1 MKKYLLL
8 LGLLIATCSAAL
20 YAQEEVIVEPGAP
33 GVLNQAIA
41 NPANQGKVF
50 VLRRGFPYLL
60 SGEIENAGFDL
71 HIKAES
77 GNGARP
83 LLMFSPPPGGTS
95 PDQLFSVRG
104 NLTLESLHLTNVDL
118 LGGYQERMIRTR
130 VDDVRVIVDNCLMD
144 DSGQTAFRLDGKNNK
159 VYATNSIFS
168 RMGRP
173 SNIDNG
179 RVLDD
184 RGNLVDTIW
193 IENCAIY
200 NVTSRVIRDGGERI
214 KFAYFNQNTTMN
226 IAQRGFEWG
235 PVDEFIFTNNIVVNG
250 GFLGRRFSATPSRY
264 QNDRHVI
271 NIEATAAGTGNWV
284 VRNNNFFIT
293 ADMVAATPFTRS
305 DGDTVEQQPPFN
317 PLLDSIIAAKGWTNT
332 NIEEHLNFTNP
343 PVLPIDFVNKHQNG
357 NGGNAEPWD
366 HSGIPT
372 NELYSAIGSR
382 VPRYSVS
389 HDFGYSANS
398 DSYTAG
404 TERQPLGTTTLFEF
418 RDLTSVKDL
427 FVENNILYFP
437 NPVREVLYIQ
447 NLQAE
452 TLAGI
457 QVFNMQGQLVTTL
470 RVNNDHVILDTS
482 NWKNGMYILT
492 VVDKRGNVS
501 ARKFVKN

>member
-8 LGLLIATCSAAL
+8 LSLLMATCSAAL

-77 GNGARP
+77 GDGARP

-104 NLTLESLHLTNVDL
+104 NLTLEGLHLTNVDL

-130 VDDVRVIVDNCLMD
+130 VDDVRVTVDDCLMD
-144 DSGQTAFRLDGKNNK
+144 DSGQTAFRLDGRNNK
-159 VYATNSIFS
+159 VYATNSVFS

-184 RGNLVDTIW
+184 RGSPVDTIW
-193 IENCAIY
+193 MENCAIY
-200 NVTSRVIRDGGERI
+200 NVTSRVIRDGGETI

-226 IAQRGFEWG
+226 VAQRGFEWG

-250 GFLGRRFSATPSRY
+250 GFLGRRFSDTPSRY

-271 NIEATAAGTGNWV
+271 NIDSTANGIGKWTI
-284 VRNNNFFIT
+284 RNNNFFVSS
-293 ADMVAATPFTRS
+293 DMLAATPFTRTN
-305 DGDTVEQQPPFN
+305 GDTVEQQPYFH
-317 PLLDSIIAAKGWTNT
+317 PLAVAAIEAGGWTAT
-332 NIEEHLNFTNP
+332 NIEEELDFTNP
-343 PVLPIDFVNKHQNG
+343 PVLPQDFVDKHQSG
-357 NGGNAEPWD
+357 DGGNAEPWD
-366 HSGIPT
+366 HSGVPA
-372 NELYSAIGSR
+372 NELY
-382 VPRYSVS
+382 
-389 HDFGYSANS
+389 
-398 DSYTAG
+398 
-404 TERQPLGTTTLFEF
+404 
-418 RDLTSVKDL
+418 
-427 FVENNILYFP
+427 
-437 NPVREVLYIQ
+437 
-447 NLQAE
+447 
-452 TLAGI
+452 
-457 QVFNMQGQLVTTL
+457 
-470 RVNNDHVILDTS
+470 
-482 NWKNGMYILT
+482 
-492 VVDKRGNVS
+492 
-501 ARKFVKN
+501 